1 MKRKP
6 LSSLVQFIPPT
17 RFFESDLVGHTNGN
31 FWTVFQTFL
40 TKYGKVKPTDIEDN
54 YERFRATW
62 DHTSPIK
69 NIFGEINNAH
79 EYSIFVN
86 KTIKDS
92 TLVHMAEIIFLKAV
106 VFPTIYKD

>member
-40 TKYGKVKPTDIEDN
+40 TKYGKVKPTDIEEN
-54 YERFRATW
+54 WERLCVTW
-62 DHTSPIK
+62 NHTSPIK
-69 NIFGEINNAH
+69 NLFWKIKDAH
-79 EYSIFVN
+79 EYLIFS
-86 KTIKDS
+86 KKRIKDS
-92 TLVHMAEIIFLKAV
+92 ILVHSR
-106 VFPTIYKD
+106 PTGI